1 MNSDITD
8 LPDRSRAHRG
18 PSQLFLLRV
27 WLDDEPS
34 ENDWH
39 GRVQHAVTG
48 EAHHFRTCA
57 ELRHIIRVMMAPEK
71 PDQFADEV

>member
-1 MNSDITD
+1 MNSDLTGS
-8 LPDRSRAHRG
+8 PDRSDEYRG

-27 WLDDEPS
+27 WLDDEPG

-39 GRVQHAVTG
+39 GRVQHPVTG

-57 ELRHIIRVMMAPEK
+57 ELGRTIRCMMAPQK
-71 PDQFADEV
+71 SRSVP